1 MTLTSIAARNIGR
14 NKLRTTLTVSVVAIA
29 TLFFILLRTVV
40 WSWTSRSEFS
50 TKDRIA
56 TRHKVSFVMQ
66 LPKRYIEEITQIPG
80 VTAVC
85 YANWF
90 GAKDPKNEQG
100 LLRHHRD
107 RSRAPSSTSTTR
119 SSRPRLEKQAC
130 FADRQGALVGDALA
144 KKKGWK
150 VGDKVTLAGT
160 IYPGDWAFNISGIY
174 TTTTTNVDRS
184 TLWFHWDYLNESLPE
199 RRKDLVGWIVTSIAD
214 SSASGRIS
222 KEIDA
227 KFDDRDLQ
235 TLTMSEAALNQSFLG
250 MFSAV
255 LKAIDI
261 VSIVITLIMALIL
274 GNTIAM
280 GVRERT
286 NEYGVLRAIGFLP
299 SHIVRFILAEGLVI
313 GLLGG
318 AVGVLL
324 GYPVVNNG
332 MGRLIEENMGNMFP
346 HFRVQPQIAAFAFAL
361 ALLLGLVAAIL
372 PARKA
377 SKLQVVDALRRV
389 G

>member
-1 MTLTSIAARNIGR
+1 MNLTSIAARNIGR

-40 WSWTSRSEFS
+40 WSWTSASEFS
-50 TKDRIA
+50 KKDRIA

-66 LPKRYIEEITQIPG
+66 LPKRYAEEIATVPG
-80 VTAVC
+80 VTAVAW
-85 YANWF
+85 ANWF
-90 GAKDPKNEQG
+90 GAKDPKNEQDFFATIATDPKS
-100 LLRHHRD
+100 LLNVY
-107 RSRAPSSTSTTR
+107 SEIKTTAP
-119 SSRPRLEKQAC
+119 EKAAW
-130 FADRQGALVGDALA
+130 FEDRQGALVGDALA

-150 VGDKVTLAGT
+150 VGDKVTLSGT
-160 IYPGDWAFNISGIY
+160 IYPGDWTFNVRGIY

-184 TLWFHWDYLNESLPE
+184 TLWFHWDYLNESLPP
-199 RRKDLVGWIVTSIAD
+199 RQKDLVGWIMTNIAD
-214 SSASGRIS
+214 SSQSGRIS

-235 TLTMSEAALNQSFLG
+235 TITMSEAALNQSFLG

-261 VSIVITLIMALIL
+261 VSVVITLIMALIV

-299 SHIVRFILAEGLVI
+299 THIARFILAEGLVI
-313 GLLGG
+313 GVLGG
-318 AVGVLL
+318 TVGVLL
-324 GYPVVNNG
+324 GYPVVNG
-332 MGRLIEENMGNMFP
+332 AMSRVIEENMGNMFP
-346 HFRVQPQIAAFAFAL
+346 QFKVQPEIALFAFGL
-361 ALLLGLVAAIL
+361 ATLLGLVAAIL

-377 SKLQVVDALRRV
+377 SKLQVVEALRRV

>member
-1 MTLTSIAARNIGR
+1 MTLTSVAVRNIGR
-14 NKLRTTLTVSVVAIA
+14 NKVRTALTVTVVAIA

-40 WSWTSRSEFS
+40 WSWTSASEFS
-50 TKDRIA
+50 KKDRIA
-56 TRHKVSFVMQ
+56 TRHKVSFIMQ
-66 LPKRYIEEITQIPG
+66 LPQRYAEEIKQIPG
-80 VTAVC
+80 VTAVA

-90 GAKDPKNEQG
+90 GAKDPKNEADFFASIATDPKS
-100 LLRHHRD
+100 LLD
-107 RSRAPSSTSTTR
+107 VYSEIKTSE
-119 SSRPRLEKQAC
+119 PEKKAW
-130 FADRQGALVGDALA
+130 FEDRQGALVGDALA

-160 IYPGDWAFNISGIY
+160 IYPGDWTFNIRGIY

-184 TLWFHWDYLNESLPE
+184 TLWFHYNYLNESLPP
-199 RRKDLVGWIVTSIAD
+199 RNKDMVGWIVTNIKD
-214 SSASGRIS
+214 SSTSGRIS
-222 KEIDA
+222 KEVDA

-235 TLTMSEAALNQSFLG
+235 TITMSEAALNQSFLG
-250 MFSAV
+250 MFAAV
-255 LKAIDI
+255 LNGIDI
-261 VSIVITLIMALIL
+261 VSIVITLIMGLIV

-299 SHIVRFILAEGLVI
+299 RHIAQFILAEGLVI

-318 AVGVLL
+318 LVGVLL

-332 MGRLIEENMGNMFP
+332 MGRIIEENMGNMFP
-346 HFRVQPQIAAFAFAL
+346 QFKVQPEIAGFAFGL
-361 ALLLGLVAAIL
+361 AVVLGLVAAIM
-372 PARKA
+372 PARHA
-377 SKLQVVDALRRV
+377 SRLQVVEALRRV

>member
-1 MTLTSIAARNIGR
+1 MTLGSIAARNIGR
-14 NKLRTTLTVSVVAIA
+14 NKLRTTLTVTVVAIA

-40 WSWTSRSEFS
+40 WSWTSASEFS
-50 TKDRIA
+50 KKDRIA

-66 LPKRYIEEITQIPG
+66 LPKRYAEEIAAVPG
-80 VTAVC
+80 VTAVAW
-85 YANWF
+85 ANWF
-90 GAKDPKNEQG
+90 GAKDPKNEQDFFATIATDPPS
-100 LLRHHRD
+100 LLNVY
-107 RSRAPSSTSTTR
+107 SEIKTSEA
-119 SSRPRLEKQAC
+119 EKQAW
-130 FADRQGALVGDALA
+130 FEDRQGALVGDALA

-150 VGDKVTLAGT
+150 IGDKITLAGT
-160 IYPGDWAFNISGIY
+160 IFPGDWTFNIRGIY

-184 TLWFHWDYLNESLPE
+184 TVWFHWNYLNESLPP
-199 RRKDLVGWIVTSIAD
+199 RQKDMVGWIMTNIAD
-214 SSASGRIS
+214 SSQSGRIS

-227 KFDDRDLQ
+227 KFDNRDLQ
-235 TLTMSEAALNQSFLG
+235 TITMSEAALNQSFLG

-261 VSIVITLIMALIL
+261 VSVVITLIMALIV

-299 SHIVRFILAEGLVI
+299 SHIARFILVEGVVI
-313 GLLGG
+313 GVLGG
-318 AVGVLL
+318 LLGVLL

-346 HFRVQPQIAAFAFAL
+346 QFKVQPTVALFAFGL
-361 ALLLGLVAAIL
+361 ATALGLLAAIL
-372 PARKA
+372 PARQA
-377 SKLQVVDALRRV
+377 SRLQVVEALRRV

>member
-1 MTLTSIAARNIGR
+1 MTLTGIAARNIGR
-14 NKLRTTLTVSVVAIA
+14 NKLRTTLTVTVVAIA

-40 WSWTSRSEFS
+40 WSWTSASEFS
-50 TKDRIA
+50 KKDRIA

-66 LPKRYIEEITQIPG
+66 LPKRYVEEIKQIPG

-90 GAKDPKNEQG
+90 GAKDPKNEKDFFATIATDPTA
-100 LLRHHRD
+100 LLQVY
-107 RSRAPSSTSTTR
+107 SEIKTPEAQ
-119 SSRPRLEKQAC
+119 KQAF

-160 IYPGDWAFNISGIY
+160 IYPGDWTFNVSGIY

-184 TLWFHWDYLNESLPE
+184 TLWFHWDYMNESLPE
-199 RRKDLVGWIVTSIAD
+199 RRKDMVGWIVTNIAD

-222 KEIDA
+222 KEVDA
-227 KFDDRDLQ
+227 KFENRDLQ
-235 TLTMSEAALNQSFLG
+235 TITMSEAALNQSFLG
-250 MFSAV
+250 MFAAV

-261 VSIVITLIMALIL
+261 VSIVITMIMALIV

-299 SHIVRFILAEGLVI
+299 RHIVRFILAEGVVI

-318 AVGVLL
+318 AIGVVL

-332 MGRLIEENMGNMFP
+332 LGRVIEENMGNMFP
-346 HFRVQPQIAAFAFAL
+346 QFRVQPQIAAFAFAL

-377 SKLQVVDALRRV
+377 SKLQVVEALRRV

>member
-1 MTLTSIAARNIGR
+1 MTLAGIAARNIKR
-14 NKLRTTLTVSVVAIA
+14 NKLRTTLTVAVVAIA

-40 WSWTSRSEFS
+40 WSWTSASEFS
-50 TKDRIA
+50 KKDRIA
-56 TRHKVSFVMQ
+56 SRHKVSFIMQ
-66 LPKRYIEEITQIPG
+66 LPKRYADEIATVPG
-80 VTAVC
+80 VKAVAW
-85 YANWF
+85 ANWF
-90 GAKDPKNEQG
+90 GAKDPKNEQDFFATIATDPKS
-100 LLRHHRD
+100 LLD
-107 RSRAPSSTSTTR
+107 VYSEIQTSDA
-119 SSRPRLEKQAC
+119 EKQAWYE
-130 FADRQGALVGDALA
+130 DRQGALVGDALA

-150 VGDKVTLAGT
+150 IGDKVTLAGT
-160 IYPGDWAFNISGIY
+160 IYPGDWSFNVRGIY

-184 TLWFHWDYLNESLPE
+184 TLWFHYNYLNESLPP
-199 RRKDLVGWIVTSIAD
+199 RQKDMVGWIVANIAD
-214 SSASGRIS
+214 ASQSGRIS
-222 KEIDA
+222 KEVDA
-227 KFDDRDLQ
+227 KFENRDLQ
-235 TLTMSEAALNQSFLG
+235 TITMSEAALNQSFLG

-261 VSIVITLIMALIL
+261 VSIVITLIMALIV

-299 SHIVRFILAEGLVI
+299 SHIARFILVEGVVI

-318 AVGVLL
+318 LIGVIL

-332 MGRLIEENMGNMFP
+332 MGRVIEENMGNMFP
-346 HFRVQPQIAAFAFAL
+346 QFRVQPTVAAFAFGL
-361 ALLLGLVAAIL
+361 ATLLGLVAAIL

-377 SKLQVVDALRRV
+377 SRLQVVEALRRV

>member
-1 MTLTSIAARNIGR
+1 MNLTSIAARNIGR
-14 NKLRTTLTVSVVAIA
+14 NKLRTSLTVSVVAIA

-40 WSWTSRSEFS
+40 WSWTSASEFS
-50 TKDRIA
+50 KKDRIA
-56 TRHKVSFVMQ
+56 TRHKVSFIMQ
-66 LPKRYIEEITQIPG
+66 VPKRYAEEIATIPG
-80 VTAVC
+80 VTAVAW
-85 YANWF
+85 ANWF
-90 GAKDPKNEQG
+90 GAKDPKNEQDFFATIATDPKK
-100 LLRHHRD
+100 LLD
-107 RSRAPSSTSTTR
+107 VYSEIKTTEG
-119 SSRPRLEKQAC
+119 EKQAW
-130 FADRQGALVGDALA
+130 FEDRQGALVGDALA

-160 IYPGDWAFNISGIY
+160 IYPGDWTFNVRGIY

-184 TLWFHWDYLNESLPE
+184 TLWFHWDYLNESLPP
-199 RRKDLVGWIVTSIAD
+199 RQKDMVGWIMTNIKD
-214 SSASGRIS
+214 SSQSGRIS
-222 KEIDA
+222 QEVDA

-235 TLTMSEAALNQSFLG
+235 TITMSEAALNQSFLG

-261 VSIVITLIMALIL
+261 VSVVITLIMALIV

-299 SHIVRFILAEGLVI
+299 KHIVRFILAEGVVI
-313 GLLGG
+313 GVIGG
-318 AVGVLL
+318 LIGVLL
-324 GYPVVNNG
+324 GYPVVNG
-332 MGRLIEENMGNMFP
+332 ALGRVIEENMGNMFP
-346 HFRVQPQIAAFAFAL
+346 QFKVQPEIAAFAFGL
-361 ALLLGLVAAIL
+361 AMVLGLVAAIL

-377 SKLQVVDALRRV
+377 SRLQVVEALRRV

>member
-1 MTLTSIAARNIGR
+1 MTLTGIAARNIRR
-14 NKLRTTLTVSVVAIA
+14 NKLRTTLTVAVVAIA

-40 WSWTSRSEFS
+40 WSWTSASEFS
-50 TKDRIA
+50 KKDRIA
-56 TRHKVSFVMQ
+56 TRHKVSFIMQ
-66 LPKRYIEEITQIPG
+66 VPKRYAEEIAQIPG
-80 VTAVC
+80 VTAVT

-90 GAKDPKNEQG
+90 GAKDPRNEADFFATIATDPQS
-100 LLRHHRD
+100 LLD
-107 RSRAPSSTSTTR
+107 VYSEIKTTEA
-119 SSRPRLEKQAC
+119 EKQAWLE
-130 FADRQGALVGDALA
+130 DRQGALVGDALA

-150 VGDKVTLAGT
+150 VGDKVTLSGT
-160 IYPGDWAFNISGIY
+160 IYPGDWTFNIRGIY

-184 TLWFHWDYLNESLPE
+184 TLWFHWNYLNESLPA
-199 RRKDLVGWIVTSIAD
+199 RQKDMVGWIVTNIKD

-222 KEIDA
+222 KEVDA

-235 TLTMSEAALNQSFLG
+235 TITMSEAALNQSFLG
-250 MFSAV
+250 MFAAV
-255 LKAIDI
+255 LRGIDI
-261 VSIVITLIMALIL
+261 VSLVITLIMALIV

-299 SHIVRFILAEGLVI
+299 KHVAQFILAEGLVI

-318 AVGVLL
+318 LIGVLL

-332 MGRLIEENMGNMFP
+332 MGRVIEENMGNMFP
-346 HFRVQPQIAAFAFAL
+346 QFKVQPEIAAFAFGL
-361 ALLLGLVAAIL
+361 ALVLGVVAAVF
-372 PARKA
+372 PARRA
-377 SKLQVVDALRRV
+377 ARLQVVEALRRV

>member
-1 MTLTSIAARNIGR
+1 MTLAGIAARNIGR
-14 NKLRTTLTVSVVAIA
+14 NKLRTTLTVTVVAIA

-40 WSWTSRSEFS
+40 WSWTSAAEFS
-50 TKDRIA
+50 KKDRIA

-66 LPKRYIEEITQIPG
+66 LPKRYAEEIAAVPG
-80 VTAVC
+80 VTAVAW
-85 YANWF
+85 ANWF
-90 GAKDPKNEQG
+90 GAKDPKNETDFFASIATDPKS
-100 LLRHHRD
+100 LLD
-107 RSRAPSSTSTTR
+107 VYSEIKTS
-119 SSRPRLEKQAC
+119 PAEKQAW
-130 FADRQGALVGDALA
+130 FEDRQGALVGDALA

-160 IYPGDWAFNISGIY
+160 IFPGDWTFNVRGIY

-184 TLWFHWDYLNESLPE
+184 TLWFHWNYLNESLPP
-199 RRKDLVGWIVTSIAD
+199 RQKDMVGWIMTNIAD
-214 SSASGRIS
+214 SSQSGRIS

-235 TLTMSEAALNQSFLG
+235 TITMSEAALNQSFLG

-261 VSIVITLIMALIL
+261 VSVVITLIMALIV

-299 SHIVRFILAEGLVI
+299 SHIARFILVEGVVI
-313 GLLGG
+313 GVLGG
-318 AVGVLL
+318 LIGVLL

-346 HFRVQPQIAAFAFAL
+346 QFKVQPTVAAFAFGL
-361 ALLLGLVAAIL
+361 ATLLGLLAAIL
-372 PARKA
+372 PARQA
-377 SKLQVVDALRRV
+377 SRLQVVEALRRV

>member
-14 NKLRTTLTVSVVAIA
+14 NKLRTALTITVVAIA

-40 WSWTSRSEFS
+40 WSWTSASEFS
-50 TKDRIA
+50 KKDRIA
-56 TRHKVSFVMQ
+56 TRHKVSFVMP
-66 LPKRYIEEITQIPG
+66 LPKRYTEEIAQIPG
-80 VTAVC
+80 VAAVSF
-85 YANWF
+85 ASWF
-90 GAKDPKNEQG
+90 GAKNPKNEQDFFATIATDPKT
-100 LLRHHRD
+100 LLEVY
-107 RSRAPSSTSTTR
+107 SEIQTSAAER
-119 SSRPRLEKQAC
+119 EAW
-130 FADRQGALVGDALA
+130 FNDRQGALIGDALA
-144 KKKGWK
+144 KKEGWK
-150 VGDKVTLAGT
+150 VGDKVTLKGS
-160 IYPGDWAFNISGIY
+160 IYPGDWTFNIRGIY

-184 TLWFHWDYLNESLPE
+184 TLWFHWNYLNESLPE
-199 RRKDLVGWIVTSIAD
+199 RRKDQVGWIVSNIRNAGD
-214 SSASGRIS
+214 SGRIS

-235 TLTMSEAALNQSFLG
+235 TITMSEAALNQSFLG
-250 MFSAV
+250 MFAAV

-261 VSIVITLIMALIL
+261 VSVVITLIMALIV

-299 SHIVRFILAEGLVI
+299 RHVSRFILVEGVVI
-313 GLLGG
+313 GVLGG
-318 AVGVLL
+318 LIGVVL

-332 MGRLIEENMGNMFP
+332 MGRVIEENMGNMFP
-346 HFRVQPQIAAFAFAL
+346 QFKVQPQIALIAFGL
-361 ALLLGLVAAIL
+361 ATLLGLLAAIL

-377 SKLQVVDALRRV
+377 ASLQVVEALRRV